1 MSKLTLITLW
11 AMRMWLGAIC
21 LFALVLIWRHVD
33 NQNGWV
39 LGDWMI
45 DYRQGFVRRG
55 LSGTVAQFLSEFLPG
70 QALTFIGGF
79 ITITWLV
86 IAYFFARILGAIR
99 MPVWYAVLLLSP
111 AGLFFSVYGADQV
124 GRKEILL
131 FASLAVFVWRL
142 INGARDSWAIHM
154 LWALWGALL
163 VFMHEGAVFFGA
175 YFVMAAVWVTDRHQ
189 GTLRSAAGVMLGMLL
204 ATVLL
209 LVVAEPL
216 NGKAFCASLVSEG
229 RMSVSIC
236 DGTIT
241 WPIHSI
247 SESLDNTLLSIGHFS
262 YGSVYGLSLLFA
274 VGPVLFWLF
283 LDRAQRA
290 LNPTQLAILV
300 LVWVASVP
308 LFLIAVDWGRFIQTH
323 MVLTTLVLALGMPR
337 RLGAEPVVNWTPL
350 MRARWRWFALVL
362 TVATYALWNLPVCCQ
377 PEVGGGLLPKLRA
390 GMDFF
395 L

>member
-11 AMRMWLGAIC
+11 AMRMWLGSIC

-142 INGARDSWAIHM
+142 ISGAKAGWAMHL

-163 VFMHEGAVFFGA
+163 VLMHEGAVFFGA
-175 YFVMAAVWVTDRHQ
+175 YFVLAALWVADRQ
-189 GTLRSAAGVMLGMLL
+189 RDTLRSAVGVMMGMLL
-204 ATVLL
+204 ATILL

-247 SESLDNTLLSIGHFS
+247 SDSLDNTLLSIGHFS
-262 YGSVYGLSLLFA
+262 YGTVYGLSLLFA

-283 LDRAQRA
+283 LEKATPA
-290 LNPTQLAILV
+290 LNPTKTGLLL
-300 LVWVASVP
+300 LVWMASVP
-308 LFLIAVDWGRFIQTH
+308 LFLIAVDWGRFVQTH

-337 RLGAEPVVNWTPL
+337 RAGAQPVVYWTPL
-350 MRARWRWFALVL
+350 MHARWPWFALAL
-362 TVATYALWNLPVCCQ
+362 TLVTYALWNLPVCCQ
-377 PEVGGGLLPKLRA
+377 AEVGGGLLPKLRA